1 VIFASAYHAR
11 FFASTRRRKP
21 YKASRFGAIRRVFH
35 PLDREKSRKKNV
47 RGILESMTTR
57 REFLS
62 DNSHRIRFVYLPK
75 HSSWLNQ
82 IEIFFG
88 IVHRKCLRG
97 GNFTSVADL
106 ESQLRQFITY
116 YNTTMAHPFNWTYT
130 GKPLQKRRRSHFVP
144 PHHRVKMRRQHEPRS
159 LVPS

>member
-1 VIFASAYHAR
+1 
-11 FFASTRRRKP
+11 
-21 YKASRFGAIRRVFH
+21 
-35 PLDREKSRKKNV
+35 
-47 RGILESMTTR
+47 MTTR

-88 IVHRKCLRG
+88 IVHRKCRRG
-97 GNFTSVADL
+97 GNFTSVPDL

-130 GKPLQKRRRSHFVP
+130 GKPLQKRRRPHFIP
-144 PHHRVKMRRQHEPRS
+144 PHHRVSPLTFGSCAEWSRYWLRALPAHSETG
-159 LVPS
+159 